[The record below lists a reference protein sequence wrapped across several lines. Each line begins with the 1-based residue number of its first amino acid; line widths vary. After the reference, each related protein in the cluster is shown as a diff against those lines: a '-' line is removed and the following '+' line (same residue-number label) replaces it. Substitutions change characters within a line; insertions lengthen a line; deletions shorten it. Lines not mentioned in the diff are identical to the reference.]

1 MKKEACGTNFPSLPT
16 RVVLGHTS
24 LFFLG
29 FFFRL
34 RCTAM
39 CNLVGTQ
46 TASHPISWQFT
57 VSRFFR
63 KDILIFVGFC
73 LLSEAFIIHP
83 ISPLKLNTSSKRPSQ
98 TNTTCVKTCSVGSQ
112 AWARPVVSWGRL
124 FQGGWVNGWSPS
136 IMGSKT
142 PGVRKRYE
150 IISVSYVIICYCISY
165 MCIVVCKKICY
176 DISYLRIVVCI
187 WLLHV

>member
-98 TNTTCVKTCSVGSQ
+98 TLKQHDLRQDLFRGLPSVSSSCGVLGSVVSGSAGGSTDGHLQ
-112 AWARPVVSWGRL
+112 SWARKPQVWGKDMRL
-124 FQGGWVNGWSPS
+124 
-136 IMGSKT
+136 
-142 PGVRKRYE
+142 
-150 IISVSYVIICYCISY
+150 
-165 MCIVVCKKICY
+165 
-176 DISYLRIVVCI
+176 
-187 WLLHV
+187 